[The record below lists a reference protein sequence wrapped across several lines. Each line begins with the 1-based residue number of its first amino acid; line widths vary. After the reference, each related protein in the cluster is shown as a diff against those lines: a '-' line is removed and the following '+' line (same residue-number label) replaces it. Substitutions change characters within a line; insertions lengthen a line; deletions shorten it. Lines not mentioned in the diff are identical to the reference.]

1 MQDAISR
8 SREIVYGD
16 DFTLMC
22 MLDSIETHH
31 FRHLVLAY
39 ACSFA
44 VSCLKWS
51 ENNPEEMV
59 KERFIRT
66 RINDA
71 WSSRLRHRSTG
82 RFWEDILHMPEDI
95 YCVRQLIY
103 ISQGNSYI
111 PRFPR
116 ETKSDNLTEKITIWQ
131 KTMSGRNKHV
141 SSSISTV
148 VMCRSCPMQPMRSK
162 SSTKVMVRSC
172 GRKAVLRPPLRD
184 ATSHRRRRWEKFE
197 Y

>member
-82 RFWEDILHMPEDI
+82 RFWEDIQHVPEDI

-103 ISQGNSYI
+103 IS
-111 PRFPR
+111 
-116 ETKSDNLTEKITIWQ
+116 
-131 KTMSGRNKHV
+131 
-141 SSSISTV
+141 SSISTV
-148 VMCRSCPMQPMRSK
+148 AMCRSCPMQPMRSK
-162 SSTKVMVRSC
+162 SSTMVMVRSC

-184 ATSHRRRRWEKFE
+184 ATSHRRRRWEKLGHWI
-197 Y
+197 